1 MRSFYPGTEDIID
14 FIEFGLDRDIPG
26 WFPPIR
32 EKTVLHLGPG
42 SQKEITDA
50 VELDRPDWNAD
61 TDKIPFEDGEV
72 GGIYAT
78 HFFEHLENPR
88 FCLAECARVLA
99 TRAPLN
105 ILVPHATSLLYLQDL
120 DHRSPFVLETWKTL
134 LGNDYYDASR
144 VGPLPLRIGFNAV
157 FALKESN
164 LVLVTQLIKE

>member
-1 MRSFYPGTEDIID
+1 MRRFYPETEDVME

-26 WFPPIR
+26 WKLPLTGLKI
-32 EKTVLHLGPG
+32 LHLGPG
-42 SQKEITDA
+42 SQKEVWDSVT
-50 VELDRPDWNAD
+50 LDRPDWNAD

-72 GGIYAT
+72 GSIYAT
-78 HFFEHLENPR
+78 HFFEHLANPR

-99 TRAPLN
+99 SGAPLS

-120 DHRSPFVLETWKTL
+120 DHRSPFVVETWKTL
-134 LGNDYYDASR
+134 LNNPYYDSSR
-144 VGPLPLRIGFNAV
+144 EGPIPLSIGFNAC